1 MTFLHLNFIIRSSKR
16 MAHLCCLVIL
26 DREVMCFWDT
36 YPLLMGCLSLAVW
49 REGERGK
56 KGGGK

>member
-1 MTFLHLNFIIRSSKR
+1 